1 LAIRGR
7 EVMGT
12 QENKAVAY
20 RFMSEVIAVGD
31 LKVVDQVLAANDVT
45 IAMGGADIAGVK
57 TMLAITASVIK
68 EVRIDDVKL
77 VAEGDAVFA
86 RFNYGMTL
94 PDGSTTTS
102 RALAYYHLVDGK
114 IDVDDV
120 MFDPDIMGIVGP
132 LMEPQ

>member
-1 LAIRGR
+1 
-7 EVMGT
+7 M
-12 QENKAVAY
+12 N
-20 RFMSEVIAVGD
+20 EVIAGGN
-31 LKVVDQVLAANDVT
+31 LNVVDEVLAPNDVT

-57 TMLAITASVIK
+57 SMLAVTASVIE
-68 EVRIDDVKL
+68 EVRIDDVEL

-102 RALAYYHLVDGK
+102 RALAYYHLADGK
-114 IDVDDV
+114 IEVNDV